1 MADQINPINP
11 EIARLFRARLQEGE
25 TILWQSQTDPLAA
38 ARSGAVS
45 GGAAVWMLL
54 LGMFWLRILLKIGF
68 NHPAALLNPS
78 LWSPFVLVA
87 AVLAWG
93 AWSAYRK
100 ALRTG
105 YAVTN
110 RRLLLALDRSEPIF
124 SGREREA
131 WGYSKLSVAASGVGT
146 VTLAAAAN
154 AGRTTYDEVRNAA
167 GLFNFVVG
175 NTGGTGQPLLPPHLG
190 PVQLFLARDER
201 VLWQSEAD
209 QSLLAR
215 ALRNNAL
222 LVVLLM
228 EGIVALLT
236 SVPLGITSQPP
247 IIYFFCYSAFLVLGI
262 ASWVL
267 IPLWAGRKAAR
278 TAADQ
283 FYALTDRRLVIARR
297 AGRTDIVQFVL
308 DRLEVRESIPGQHKI
323 RLRTAQADDPEM
335 VHVADADEVYARL
348 TAAVSRA
355 KQDNLDSG
363 RASAPVG
370 AQEPD
375 ISGEDPFSNQLRRG
389 EEILWRGDGKG
400 GGWREATDTLGRE
413 AGGLFVRA
421 MLFIVAFPLVMGTG
435 TVGWSVAGGCLVV
448 TAVVL
453 LSIATAAWESTR
465 GQQYAITDDRLLIVQ
480 RASNRKRH
488 FVQADLRE
496 PVNVTLSIDPK
507 TGRGEFEI
515 ACREADA
522 AFSEAE
528 GRIRRL
534 SLSLLS
540 VSDPVRVYNLLTA
553 IHLARPVP
561 QSVLNAEADGPSS
574 FAPFLRPDE
583 VVRWQGRPEP
593 AAAGETRWNSERFLP
608 PVWMVAW
615 SALLVGAGH
624 VGGYGWPTAALC
636 ALPFAA
642 LALAARYEP
651 KPQRPAAGTC
661 YALTDQRVL
670 SLDRAGGFT
679 LSDLDMERVERIAT
693 VQKRGDTA
701 TFVFRVGENSVRWE
715 DVGNADAVY
724 RQVDG
729 AVAKARA
736 GRSRSGR

>member
-1 MADQINPINP
+1 VADQINPINP

-45 GGAAVWMLL
+45 GGAAVCMLL

-175 NTGGTGQPLLPPHLG
+175 NTGGTGQPLLPPHLD

-297 AGRTDIVQFVL
+297 TSRTDIVQFAL

-335 VHVADADEVYARL
+335 VHVADADGVYARL

-370 AQEPD
+370 TQEPD
-375 ISGEDPFSNQLRRG
+375 IPGEDPFSKQLRRG
-389 EEILWRGDGKG
+389 EEILWRGNSKG
-400 GGWREATDTLGRE
+400 GGRQMGNYALEMFA
-413 AGGLFVRA
+413 RA
-421 MLFIVAFPLVMGTG
+421 ALFIVAFPLVMGTG
-435 TVGWSVAGGCLVV
+435 GVGWGVAGGCFVLAALVM
-448 TAVVL
+448 
-453 LSIATAAWESTR
+453 LSIATTAWGSIRSQE
-465 GQQYAITDDRLLIVQ
+465 YAITADRLLIVKKT
-480 RASNRKRH
+480 SDRKRH
-488 FVQADLRE
+488 FLQADIRE
-496 PVNVTLSIDPK
+496 PVNITMTVNPK
-507 TGRGEFEI
+507 TGLGTFEI

-522 AFSEAE
+522 AFAE
-528 GRIRRL
+528 SDGRVRRL

-540 VSDPVRVYNLLTA
+540 VADPVRVYNLLTA
-553 IHLARPVP
+553 AHLAHPVP
-561 QSVLNAEADGPSS
+561 QSVLNGEADHADP
-574 FAPFLRPDE
+574 FAPFLRPAE
-583 VVRWQGRPEP
+583 VMRWQGRPEP
-593 AAAGETRWNSERFLP
+593 PLADGGMRWNSDRFLS
-608 PVWMVAW
+608 PVWAMVW
-615 SALLVGAGH
+615 VGLLLGAGH
-624 VGGYGWPTAALC
+624 LGGYGWPTAALRV
-636 ALPFAA
+636 LPFTAF
-642 LALAARYEP
+642 ALAARYQP
-651 KPQRPAAGTC
+651 KRQHPAGAC
-661 YALTDQRVL
+661 YTLTDQRL
-670 SLDRAGGFT
+670 FSLDRTHGLA
-679 LSDLDMERVERIAT
+679 LSDLDLGRVERIAT

-701 TFVFRVGENSVRWE
+701 TFVFLVGENSVRWE
-715 DVGNADAVY
+715 DAANADAVY

-736 GRSRSGR
+736 GMKRSGTPD